1 MQSALT
7 GRGKVYLSKF
17 VVRVKA
23 VIDHF
28 WRRSNYSPVF
38 FKRLPFRLKVSW
50 RIRVV
55 ASKYSLW
62 SSVSVCSWFASIV
75 FCTCNISSCRW
86 RNSMHGE
93 VRKLTLY
100 YYRQSWHVSLERS
113 RPRTEN
119 VLRNQTFHGNNSMY
133 CVVPGLLFPCEGVA
147 PRG

>member
-1 MQSALT
+1 MELVLHGLA
-7 GRGKVYLSKF
+7 GSKF

-62 SSVSVCSWFASIV
+62 SSVSVCSWFPSIV

-100 YYRQSWHVSLERS
+100 TCIRAFWLIGNR
-113 RPRTEN
+113 
-119 VLRNQTFHGNNSMY
+119 VLLTINR
-133 CVVPGLLFPCEGVA
+133 
-147 PRG
+147 